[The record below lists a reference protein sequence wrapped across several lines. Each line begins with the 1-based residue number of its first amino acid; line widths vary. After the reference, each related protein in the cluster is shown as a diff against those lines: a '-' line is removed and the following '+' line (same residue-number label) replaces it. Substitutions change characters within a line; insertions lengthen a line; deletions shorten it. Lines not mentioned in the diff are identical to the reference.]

1 MSYWISFPLFLL
13 NIWFNIVLAEYQL
26 EISIEAP
33 LTCYLFWKTA
43 SKIHMAMCLKFV
55 ALRAA
60 ALYLW
65 VLPYWVPEVQE
76 NSLDSDFPII
86 LENSFFLSPTWACL
100 ERVAI
105 DHWL

>member
-33 LTCYLFWKTA
+33 LRCYLFWKTA
-43 SKIHMAMCLKFV
+43 SKIHVAMCLKFV

-60 ALYLW
+60 ALYL
-65 VLPYWVPEVQE
+65 
-76 NSLDSDFPII
+76 
-86 LENSFFLSPTWACL
+86 
-100 ERVAI
+100 
-105 DHWL
+105 